1 MDTPNKQYIWD
12 LLSERFPENAVP
24 ALMASIDV
32 ETGGSFDYKQKQKGG
47 KGYGLFQFDFHKPYY
62 NKWLNTNKRKD
73 SAEAQ
78 IDYLHDSLYGRNQD
92 VIGRGTAKEL
102 RMAIDQQDPGTLT
115 QTLTDSF
122 LRPGKPNMEKRLE
135 AINKYGAS
143 YNPGASTASSGE
155 VQGTIDYLKKMFG
168 F

>member
-32 ETGGSFDYKQKQKGG
+32 ETGGTFDYKQKQKGG

-62 NKWLNTNKRKD
+62 NKWLNSNKKQD

-78 IDYLHDSLYGRNQD
+78 LDYLHDTLYGRNQD
-92 VIGRGTAKEL
+92 VIGKRTAKEL

-135 AINKYGAS
+135 AINKYGVT
-143 YNPGASTASSGE
+143 YNPSGSTASSGE

>member
-143 YNPGASTASSGE
+143 YNPSASTASSGE